1 MRLACVEVARA
12 REGPA
17 GSCGWCKIEDMV
29 LGSRYENEES
39 SGAMTR
45 RVFIALSACA
55 LGAIGIFRFRKA
67 GAAHAV
73 AAGPPEIVTIVE
85 FSKDGKRVGAVQV
98 PKIVKSDDEWR
109 EQLDRTTFDVTRHAD
124 TEIAFSGQ
132 YDNFRENGLFRCACC
147 KTALFS
153 SETKFDSGTGWPSFW
168 APIAKENVVETEDR
182 SFGIS
187 RTAVA
192 CRRCEGH
199 LGHVFDDGPEPTGLR
214 YCMNSASLAFEKFA

>member
-1 MRLACVEVARA
+1 
-12 REGPA
+12 
-17 GSCGWCKIEDMV
+17 MV
-29 LGSRYENEES
+29 LDSRYGKAEP

-67 GAAHAV
+67 GAAHPV

-85 FSKDGKRVGAVQV
+85 FSKDGKRIGAVQV

-109 EQLDRTTFDVTRHAD
+109 DQLDRTTFDVTRHAD

-132 YDNFRENGLFRCACC
+132 YDNFYENGLFRCVCC
-147 KTALFS
+147 NTALFS
-153 SETKFDSGTGWPSFW
+153 SDTKFDSGTGWPSFW
-168 APIAKENVVETEDR
+168 APIAKQNVVETEDR

-192 CRRCEGH
+192 CRRCDAH

-214 YCMNSASLAFEKFA
+214 YCMNSAALSFEKFA